1 MGVAF
6 LPLPIQLAAVPR
18 EGPRSP
24 SRLVAIMPLCAPCVA
39 AGGRGQE
46 VPGSRTC
53 SASRC
58 ARGRSSPA
66 VPLQPTVASVGP
78 GLAGGPCW
86 GAGSAGCDRTES
98 VRAGED
104 SSPGATQ
111 GAVRWGWWEVA
122 SDPPAERCRWSRS
135 GPGEPREGSGWCRLG
150 AVCRV
155 WRGALAAGAD
165 ESPAAAVMNDHKRGS
180 WNSLRF
186 QRSAVPNAARIKVSA
201 ALAPSGG
208 SSGDLF
214 LALPSFERPL
224 AVLGSRWYH
233 SGLHFRCP
241 SL

>member
-1 MGVAF
+1 MGTLARQAIPYTSCLTRVLTGPSMPVLGWGLRGQPPTPHAVPPVHCLHLSVAGPAESSWFFRPRVGVAF
-6 LPLPIQLAAVPR
+6 LPLPIQLAPGR
-18 EGPRSP
+18 DPRSP

-53 SASRC
+53 SASPC

-135 GPGEPREGSGWCRLG
+135 GT
-150 AVCRV
+150 
-155 WRGALAAGAD
+155 RGAPGGERLVQAGGRVQGVGGHWQ
-165 ESPAAAVMNDHKRGS
+165 PVRT
-180 WNSLRF
+180 SLR
-186 QRSAVPNAARIKVSA
+186 
-201 ALAPSGG
+201 
-208 SSGDLF
+208 
-214 LALPSFERPL
+214 LPL
-224 AVLGSRWYH
+224 
-233 SGLHFRCP
+233 
-241 SL
+241 